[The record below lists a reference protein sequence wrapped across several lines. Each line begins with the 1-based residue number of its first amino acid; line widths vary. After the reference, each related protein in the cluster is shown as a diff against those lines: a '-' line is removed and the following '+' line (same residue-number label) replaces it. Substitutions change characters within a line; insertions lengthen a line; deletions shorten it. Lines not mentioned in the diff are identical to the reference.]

1 MSDMDLKPNSH
12 KYKEEQERKEKA
24 RAQKVVKGTAKTKP
38 KSKVHKF
45 TDTFLSEDVDS
56 VKDYVVSDVMIPA
69 FKKLVS
75 DIVRDGIDML
85 LYGDSGRRKD
95 SRSSD
100 YVSYSRYYD
109 RRDDRDRRSEPRAR
123 TRFDYNDI
131 IFETRGDAE
140 RVRSSMLDIID
151 TYEFA
156 TVADLY
162 DLSELDAPYTSNKY
176 GWTSLRSAETVR
188 GRDGY
193 LLKLPKALPID

>member
-12 KYKEEQERKEKA
+12 KYKEEQQTQEK
-24 RAQKVVKGTAKTKP
+24 RVLKVVKGSTKTKP

-45 TDTFLSEDVDS
+45 TDTFLSEDIDS

-75 DIVRDGIDML
+75 DIIRDGIDML
-85 LYGDSGRRKD
+85 LYGESGRRKD
-95 SRSSD
+95 GRDSSD

-109 RRDDRDRRSEPRAR
+109 RKDDRRSEPRAR

-140 RVRSSMLDIID
+140 RVRSQMMDIID
-151 TYEFA
+151 TYGFV

-162 DLSELDAPYTSNKY
+162 DLSDLDAPYTSNKY
-176 GWTSLRSAETVR
+176 GWTSLRSAESVR

-193 LLKLPKALPID
+193 LLKLPKASLID

>member
-12 KYKEEQERKEKA
+12 KYKEEQQNQENRV
-24 RAQKVVKGTAKTKP
+24 QKVVKGSTKTKP

-56 VKDYVVSDVMIPA
+56 VKEYVVSNIMIPA

-85 LYGDSGRRKD
+85 LYGESGRRKD
-95 SRSSD
+95 GCGNSD

-109 RRDDRDRRSEPRAR
+109 RKDDRHSEPRAR

-140 RVRSSMLDIID
+140 RVRSQMMDIID
-151 TYEFA
+151 TYGFV

-162 DLSELDAPYTSNKY
+162 DLSDLDAPYTSNKY
-176 GWTSLRSAETVR
+176 GWRSLRSAESVR

>member
-1 MSDMDLKPNSH
+1 MSEMDLKPNSH
-12 KYKEEQERKEKA
+12 KYKEEQQRKEKV
-24 RAQKVVKGTAKTKP
+24 RAQKVVKGAAKTKP
-38 KSKVHKF
+38 KTGISKF
-45 TDTFLSEDVDS
+45 TDAFISEDASS
-56 VKDYVVSDVMIPA
+56 VKEYVISDVMIPA

-85 LYGDSGRRKD
+85 LYGESRDRKGS

-109 RRDDRDRRSEPRAR
+109 KRDDRRSEPRAR

-140 RVRSSMLDIID
+140 RVRSQMMDIID
-151 TYEFA
+151 TYGFV

-162 DLSELDAPYTSNKY
+162 DLSDLEAPYTSNKY
-176 GWTSLRSAETVR
+176 GWTSLRSAESVR